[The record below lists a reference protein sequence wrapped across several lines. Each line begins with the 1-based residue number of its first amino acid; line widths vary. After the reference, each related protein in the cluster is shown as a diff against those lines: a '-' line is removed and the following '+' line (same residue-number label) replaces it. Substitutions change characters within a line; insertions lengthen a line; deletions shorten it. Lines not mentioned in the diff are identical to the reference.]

1 MADMRFRLWF
11 GDRAASADELA
22 RVEQI
27 EVTQEMDAF
36 WEAHVRMALCLD
48 ANGTWQHWPG
58 DTATPFSRVRI
69 ELDLGSGHF
78 VPLIDGPLAGV
89 DAGLDAQPGRS
100 TATMVVRDDSAF
112 LDRDEEAEGPF
123 ENKSDSEVAQTLF
136 GRFSQFIGE
145 TRVPPTQGTPATTS
159 RRGTVLTFLR
169 RLARLNGR
177 HAYVLPAE
185 QQGGK
190 SIGCFLPDPE
200 ASDGPSDLP
209 PLVMIGIERNLADAE
224 ITEDPR
230 GPERTRARV
239 LRVNDQGV
247 TTFETSAQDLGL
259 MRELPATPADL
270 TPRRLLHPADNQ
282 REDPGAAV
290 SAQARRRGY
299 VYHLR
304 SRVVPGCYGA
314 VLTPYNKVRVDA
326 GATPYSGD
334 YLITRVVH
342 RITPS
347 LYTQELEART
357 DSTSTVP
364 GAAVAEALGGGLAV
378 SVSASVGIF

>member
-1 MADMRFRLWF
+1 MAGMRFRLWF

-69 ELDLGSGHF
+69 ELDLGSGRF

-89 DAGLDAQPGRS
+89 DAGLDAQPGCS

-112 LDRDEEAEGPF
+112 LDRDEEAEAAF
-123 ENKSDSEVAQTLF
+123 ENRSDSDVAQTLF
-136 GRFSQFIGE
+136 ERFSQVIGE
-145 TRVPPTQGTPATTS
+145 TRVPATQGAPATTA

-177 HAYVLPAE
+177 HAYVLPAA

-190 SIGCFLPDPE
+190 SIGCFLPDPG
-200 ASDGPSDLP
+200 ASDGASDLP
-209 PLVMIGIERNLADAE
+209 PLVMIGIGRNLADAE

-230 GPERTRARV
+230 GPERTRSRV

-259 MRELPATPADL
+259 MRDLPATPADL

-282 REDPGAAV
+282 REDPTAAV
-290 SAQARRRGY
+290 SGQARRRGY

-347 LYTQELEART
+347 LYTQELEAKT
-357 DSTSTVP
+357 DSTSKVS
-364 GAAVAEALGGGLAV
+364 GAAVAEALGGGLGV
-378 SVSASVGIF
+378 SVSASVGVF

>member
-11 GDRAASADELA
+11 GERAASAEELA

-27 EVTQEMDAF
+27 EVTQEMDAC

-58 DTATPFSRVRI
+58 DTAAPFSRVRI
-69 ELDLGSGHF
+69 EIDLGSGRF

-100 TATMVVRDDSAF
+100 TATLVVRDDSAF

-123 ENKSDSEVAQTLF
+123 ENKSDSEVVQTLF
-136 GRFSQFIGE
+136 GRFSQVIGE
-145 TRVPPTQGTPATTS
+145 TRIPPTQGTPATTT

-169 RLARLNGR
+169 GLARHNGR

-190 SIGCFLPDPE
+190 SIGCFLPDPGE
-200 ASDGPSDLP
+200 PADLP
-209 PLVMIGIERNLADAE
+209 ALVMIGIARNLADAE
-224 ITEDPR
+224 VTEDPR
-230 GPERTRARV
+230 GPERTRSRV
-239 LRVNDQGV
+239 LRLNDQGV

-259 MRELPATPADL
+259 MRDLPATPADL
-270 TPRRLLHPADNQ
+270 TPRRLLHPADNH
-282 REDPGAAV
+282 REDPSAAV
-290 SAQARRRGY
+290 GAQARRRGY

-314 VLTPYNKVRVDA
+314 VLTPYRKVRVDA

-347 LYTQELEART
+347 LYTQELEAKT
-357 DSTSTVP
+357 DSTSTVR
-364 GAAVAEALGGGLAV
+364 GAAVAEALGGGLHV